1 MSIVRSR
8 SAGVT
13 QTLWGRELMEPGRTP
28 TADYGAIMEDDRA
41 LLSWLEDLDRFGFV
55 LVKNVPI
62 KEGPV
67 PALQVSIKTI
77 QRENNNLVGKGPG
90 WF

>member
-1 MSIVRSR
+1 
-8 SAGVT
+8 
-13 QTLWGRELMEPGRTP
+13 MEPGRTP

-67 PALQVSIKTI
+67 PALQVRSNIHI
-77 QRENNNLVGKGPG
+77 IPFNV
-90 WF
+90 